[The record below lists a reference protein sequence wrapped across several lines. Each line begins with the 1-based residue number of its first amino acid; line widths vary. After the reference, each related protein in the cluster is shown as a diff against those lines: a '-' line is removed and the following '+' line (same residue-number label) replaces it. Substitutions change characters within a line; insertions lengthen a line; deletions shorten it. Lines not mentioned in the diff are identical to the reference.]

1 MKKLFFAAMLALL
14 PLATTSAQDNSATAK
29 ATFAGGCFWCVEADF
44 DKVDGV
50 ISTTSGY
57 TGGDALNPSYRDVV
71 SGRTGH
77 AEAVEV
83 VYDPSKVSYEELL
96 QVFWLNIDPTVANRQ
111 FCDSGSQYR
120 TAIYTHDA
128 QQFAQASASAGG
140 VRERL
145 GEEVFTEIEAA
156 ERFYP
161 AEDYHQ
167 DYYKKNPLRY
177 RSYRTG
183 CGRDRRLKKIWG
195 GASEAFDPARLSQT
209 Q

>member
-1 MKKLFFAAMLALL
+1 MKNLTICLALL
-14 PLATTSAQDNSATAK
+14 FLGPAIAQAETAK
-29 ATFAGGCFWCVEADF
+29 VTFAGGCFWCVEADF

-57 TGGDALNPSYRDVV
+57 TGGDTINPSYRDVI

-77 AEAVEV
+77 AEAVEI
-83 VYDPSKVSYEELL
+83 VYDSDKVSFESLL
-96 QVFWLNIDPTVANRQ
+96 QVFWLSVDPTVANRQ
-111 FCDSGSQYR
+111 FCDSGNQYR
-120 TAIYTHDA
+120 TAIYAHSQEQLTLA
-128 QQFAQASASAGG
+128 AASASA

-145 GEEVFTEIEAA
+145 GQEVFTEIELAST
-156 ERFYP
+156 FYA

-183 CGRDRRLKKIWG
+183 CGRDRQLKKIWG
-195 GASEAFDPARLSQT
+195 GAAKAFDSDQLSQID
-209 Q
+209 

>member
-1 MKKLFFAAMLALL
+1 MNRLIVSLIVILGI
-14 PLATTSAQDNSATAK
+14 PATGIAETAK

-57 TGGDALNPSYRDVV
+57 TGGDTLNPSYRDVV

-77 AEAVEV
+77 AEAVEIE
-83 VYDPSKVSYEELL
+83 YDTSKVSFEELL

-120 TAIYTHDA
+120 TAIYAHDGEQRSLA
-128 QQFAQASASAGG
+128 TASAGA
-140 VRERL
+140 VQERL
-145 GEEVFTEIEAA
+145 GTEVFTEIETAGT
-156 ERFYP
+156 FYA

-167 DYYKKNPLRY
+167 NYYKKNPLRY

-195 GASEAFDPARLSQT
+195 GAERAFDDATLSQSP
-209 Q
+209 

>member
-1 MKKLFFAAMLALL
+1 MKKLFYAAMLALL

-50 ISTTSGY
+50 LSTTSGY
-57 TGGDALNPSYRDVV
+57 TGGDTLNPSYRDVV

-120 TAIYTHDA
+120 TAIYTHGP
-128 QQFAQASASAGG
+128 QQFAQASASAAG

-209 Q
+209 R